1 MTFKHFLL
9 SLVSG
14 LLLISSHNV
23 AAEKILRYTDH
34 EPYGGM
40 RTQIIKEIFF
50 AEIEKESQRRLKIE
64 PHWNGETAISYD
76 ALTTISDG
84 SKADMGI
91 VVPEYTAKQLP
102 LHQIFKSF
110 AIGPDHGASQVE
122 FFRRVYAE
130 IPEFNAELERN
141 NIVNLQFFLGYPV
154 GFFSTRPIDKL
165 TALQGTTWR
174 TASFWHRAYLTHT
187 GAKTV
192 TLPWN
197 EQITTALR
205 DGQLDGLMVNLDSG
219 YDIHAERAAPN
230 VLLSPSLWLGHVYLL
245 VMNKQTWENLDNRDR
260 EAIQR
265 AAITTEKALGKALDN
280 NLISMVKTLEQEG
293 AQVRY
298 LKKSEL
304 DAWQKAIGYQQ
315 EQTQWVEQQK
325 TEGVDNAGEVMQK
338 VANIL
343 DETMR

>member
-1 MTFKHFLL
+1 MTFKHFLF
-9 SLVSG
+9 SLISG
-14 LLLISSHNV
+14 LLLVSFPNI
-23 AAEKILRYTDH
+23 AAEKILRYTAH

-40 RTQIIKEIFF
+40 RTQLIKEVLF
-50 AEIEKESQRRLKIE
+50 AEIGKESQGRLKIE
-64 PHWNGETAISYD
+64 PHWNGEIAISYD
-76 ALTTISDG
+76 ALATISDG

-110 AIGPDHGASQVE
+110 AVGPEHGASQVE

-130 IPEFNAELERN
+130 IPELNAEIERN
-141 NIVNLQFFLGYPV
+141 NVVNLQFFLGYPV
-154 GFFSTRPIDKL
+154 GFFSTKPIMKL
-165 TALQGTTWR
+165 TALQGTSWR
-174 TASFWHRAYLTHT
+174 TASFWHRAYLVNT

-205 DGQLDGLMVNLDSG
+205 DGKLDGLMVNLDSG

-245 VMNKQTWENLDNRDR
+245 TMNKHTWESLSTQDR

-265 AAITTEKALGKALDN
+265 AAITTQKALGQALDN
-280 NLISMVKTLEQEG
+280 NLINMVKTLEQEG
-293 AQVRY
+293 THVRY
-298 LKKSEL
+298 LTKAEL
-304 DAWQKAIGYQQ
+304 ETWRKAIGYQQ
-315 EQTQWVEQQK
+315 EQAQWVAKQK
-325 TEGVDNAGEVMQK
+325 AEGIDNAREVMQK
-338 VANIL
+338 VANLL
-343 DETMR
+343 DRTIH

>member
-1 MTFKHFLL
+1 MTFKHFLFSL
-9 SLVSG
+9 ISELLLVSFPN
-14 LLLISSHNV
+14 I

-40 RTQIIKEIFF
+40 RTQLIKEVLF
-50 AEIEKESQRRLKIE
+50 AEIGKESQGRLKIE
-64 PHWNGETAISYD
+64 PHWNGEIAISYD
-76 ALTTISDG
+76 ALATISDG

-110 AIGPDHGASQVE
+110 AIGPEHGASQVE
-122 FFRRVYAE
+122 FFRRGYAE
-130 IPEFNAELERN
+130 IPELNAEIERN
-141 NIVNLQFFLGYPV
+141 NVVNLQFFLGYPV
-154 GFFSTRPIDKL
+154 GFFSTKPIMKL
-165 TALQGTTWR
+165 TALQGTSWR
-174 TASFWHRAYLTHT
+174 TASFWHRAYLVNT

-205 DGQLDGLMVNLDSG
+205 DGKLDGLMVNLDSG

-245 VMNKQTWENLDNRDR
+245 TMNKHTWESLSTQDR

-265 AAITTEKALGKALDN
+265 AAITTQKALGQALDN
-280 NLISMVKTLEQEG
+280 NLINMVKTLEQEG
-293 AQVRY
+293 THVRY
-298 LKKSEL
+298 LTKAEL
-304 DAWQKAIGYQQ
+304 EAWRKAIGYQQ
-315 EQTQWVEQQK
+315 EQAQWVAKQK
-325 TEGVDNAGEVMQK
+325 AEGIDNAREVMQK
-338 VANIL
+338 VANLL
-343 DETMR
+343 DRTIH

>member
-1 MTFKHFLL
+1 MTFKHFLF
-9 SLVSG
+9 SLISG
-14 LLLISSHNV
+14 LLLVSFPNI

-40 RTQIIKEIFF
+40 RTQLIKEVLF
-50 AEIEKESQRRLKIE
+50 AEIGKESQGRLKIE
-64 PHWNGETAISYD
+64 PHWNGEIAISYD
-76 ALTTISDG
+76 TLATISDG

-110 AIGPDHGASQVE
+110 AIGPEHGASQVE

-130 IPEFNAELERN
+130 IPELNAEIERN
-141 NIVNLQFFLGYPV
+141 NVVNLQFFLGYPV
-154 GFFSTRPIDKL
+154 GFFSTKPIMKL
-165 TALQGTTWR
+165 TALQGTSWR
-174 TASFWHRAYLTHT
+174 TASFWHRAYLVNT

-205 DGQLDGLMVNLDSG
+205 DGKLDGLMVNLDSG

-245 VMNKQTWENLDNRDR
+245 TMNKHTWESLSTQDR

-265 AAITTEKALGKALDN
+265 AAITTQKALGQALDN
-280 NLISMVKTLEQEG
+280 NLINMVKTLEQEG
-293 AQVRY
+293 THVRY
-298 LKKSEL
+298 LTKAEL
-304 DAWQKAIGYQQ
+304 EAWRKAIGYQQ
-315 EQTQWVEQQK
+315 EQAQWVAKQK
-325 TEGVDNAGEVMQK
+325 AEGIDNAREVMQK
-338 VANIL
+338 VANLL
-343 DETMR
+343 DRTIH

>member
-1 MTFKHFLL
+1 MTFKHFLF
-9 SLVSG
+9 SLISG
-14 LLLISSHNV
+14 LLLVSFPNI

-40 RTQIIKEIFF
+40 RTQLIKEVLF
-50 AEIEKESQRRLKIE
+50 AEIGKESQGRLKIE
-64 PHWNGETAISYD
+64 PHWNGEIAISYD
-76 ALTTISDG
+76 ALATISDG

-110 AIGPDHGASQVE
+110 AIDPEHGASQVE

-130 IPEFNAELERN
+130 IPELNAEIERN
-141 NIVNLQFFLGYPV
+141 NVVNLQFFLGYPV
-154 GFFSTRPIDKL
+154 GFFSTKPIMKL
-165 TALQGTTWR
+165 TALQGTSWR
-174 TASFWHRAYLTHT
+174 TASFWHRAYLVNT

-205 DGQLDGLMVNLDSG
+205 DGKLDGLMVNLDSG

-245 VMNKQTWENLDNRDR
+245 TMNKHTWESLSTQDR

-265 AAITTEKALGKALDN
+265 AAITTQKALGQALDN
-280 NLISMVKTLEQEG
+280 NLINMVKTLEQEG
-293 AQVRY
+293 THVRY
-298 LKKSEL
+298 LTKAEL
-304 DAWQKAIGYQQ
+304 EAWRKAIGYQQ
-315 EQTQWVEQQK
+315 EQAQWVAKQK
-325 TEGVDNAGEVMQK
+325 AEGIDNAREVMQK
-338 VANIL
+338 VANLL
-343 DETMR
+343 DRTIH

>member
-1 MTFKHFLL
+1 MVFKHFLL

-14 LLLISSHNV
+14 LLLIFSNTV

-50 AEIEKESQRRLKIE
+50 AEIEKKSQGRLKIE
-64 PHWNGETAISYD
+64 PHWNGQTAISYD
-76 ALTTISDG
+76 ALTTISNG

-130 IPEFNAELERN
+130 IPEINAELERN
-141 NIVNLQFFLGYPV
+141 NVVNLQFFLGYPV
-154 GFFSTRPIDKL
+154 GFFSTKPIDKL

-174 TASFWHRAYLTHT
+174 TASFWHRAYLTHV

-205 DGQLDGLMVNLDSG
+205 DGKLDGLMVNLDSG

-245 VMNKQTWENLDNRDR
+245 VMNKQTWENLDKRDR

-265 AAITTEKALGKALDN
+265 AAMTTEKALGKALDN

-298 LKKSEL
+298 LTKSEL

-315 EQTQWVEQQK
+315 EQTQWVEKQNN
-325 TEGVDNAGEVMQK
+325 EGVDNAGEVMQK

-343 DETMR
+343 VETMR

>member
-50 AEIEKESQRRLKIE
+50 AEIEKESQGRLKIE

-165 TALQGTTWR
+165 TALQGTTW
-174 TASFWHRAYLTHT
+174 
-187 GAKTV
+187 
-192 TLPWN
+192 
-197 EQITTALR
+197 
-205 DGQLDGLMVNLDSG
+205 
-219 YDIHAERAAPN
+219 
-230 VLLSPSLWLGHVYLL
+230 
-245 VMNKQTWENLDNRDR
+245 
-260 EAIQR
+260 
-265 AAITTEKALGKALDN
+265 
-280 NLISMVKTLEQEG
+280 
-293 AQVRY
+293 
-298 LKKSEL
+298 
-304 DAWQKAIGYQQ
+304 
-315 EQTQWVEQQK
+315 
-325 TEGVDNAGEVMQK
+325 
-338 VANIL
+338 
-343 DETMR
+343 

>member
-1 MTFKHFLL
+1 MTFKPFLFSVL
-9 SLVSG
+9 SG
-14 LLLISSHNV
+14 LLLVSPPIF
-23 AAEKILRYTDH
+23 AAEKNLRYTDY

-40 RTQIIKEIFF
+40 RTQLIQNTFF
-50 AEIEKESQRRLKIE
+50 AEIEKESLGRLKIE

-76 ALTTISDG
+76 ALATISDG

-122 FFRRVYAE
+122 FFRLVYAE

-141 NIVNLQFFLGYPV
+141 NVVNLQFFPGYPV

-205 DGQLDGLMVNLDSG
+205 DGKLDGLMVNLDSG

-245 VMNKQTWENLDNRDR
+245 VMNKQTWENLDKRDR

-265 AAITTEKALGKALDN
+265 AAITTQKALGKALDN
-280 NLISMVKTLEQEG
+280 NLTSMVKTLEQEG

>member
-1 MTFKHFLL
+1 M
-9 SLVSG
+9 
-14 LLLISSHNV
+14 
-23 AAEKILRYTDH
+23 
-34 EPYGGM
+34 
-40 RTQIIKEIFF
+40 
-50 AEIEKESQRRLKIE
+50 
-64 PHWNGETAISYD
+64 
-76 ALTTISDG
+76 
-84 SKADMGI
+84 
-91 VVPEYTAKQLP
+91 
-102 LHQIFKSF
+102 
-110 AIGPDHGASQVE
+110 
-122 FFRRVYAE
+122 
-130 IPEFNAELERN
+130 
-141 NIVNLQFFLGYPV
+141 NLQFFLGYPV

-260 EAIQR
+260 EAIQQ